1 MLIHI
6 SRTTRI
12 LISAVAALAL
22 FASGFIAGQNKFG
35 QPKTIIHM
43 VILKWNPG
51 VSDTD
56 KQGALEGVKDMAAK
70 IPGVKNVWI
79 KAERLQPRDFSAAF
93 AIEFQNR
100 AAADA
105 YAESPIHQAWEQ
117 KYTLLAKP
125 ASPSRSQIHS
135 YAQPKA
141 ADERKAACIFSSW
154 SEAKSS
160 IPRSAAVLGSAKR
173 AVTSTPR
180 WFSSTVVPWAKSE

>member
-1 MLIHI
+1 MRRRRAIAYTRARGGKGDSMRNNI
-6 SRTTRI
+6 SKATI
-12 LISAVAALAL
+12 IVGGAVAALAL

-105 YAESPIHQAWEQ
+105 YAESPVHQAWEQ
-117 KYTLLAKP
+117 KYTLLRE
-125 ASPSRSQIHS
+125 ASI
-135 YAQPKA
+135 
-141 ADERKAACIFSSW
+141 
-154 SEAKSS
+154 SEQ
-160 IPRSAAVLGSAKR
+160 
-173 AVTSTPR
+173 VTNP
-180 WFSSTVVPWAKSE
+180 

>member
-1 MLIHI
+1 MRIHI
-6 SRTTRI
+6 SKATI
-12 LISAVAALAL
+12 IVGGAVAALAL
-22 FASGFIAGQNKFG
+22 FASGFIAGRNKFG

-117 KYTLLAKP
+117 KYTLLRE
-125 ASPSRSQIHS
+125 ASI
-135 YAQPKA
+135 
-141 ADERKAACIFSSW
+141 
-154 SEAKSS
+154 SEQ
-160 IPRSAAVLGSAKR
+160 
-173 AVTSTPR
+173 VTNP
-180 WFSSTVVPWAKSE
+180 

>member
-12 LISAVAALAL
+12 LSSAVAALAL
-22 FASGFIAGQNKFG
+22 FARGFIAGQNKFG

-56 KQGALEGVKDMAAK
+56 KQGALEGVKEMAAK

-117 KYTLLAKP
+117 KYTLLRE
-125 ASPSRSQIHS
+125 ASI
-135 YAQPKA
+135 
-141 ADERKAACIFSSW
+141 
-154 SEAKSS
+154 SEQ
-160 IPRSAAVLGSAKR
+160 
-173 AVTSTPR
+173 VTNP
-180 WFSSTVVPWAKSE
+180 

>member
-1 MLIHI
+1 MRIHI
-6 SRTTRI
+6 SRATI
-12 LISAVAALAL
+12 IVGGAVAALTL
-22 FASGFIAGQNKFG
+22 FASGFIVGQNKFG

-117 KYTLLAKP
+117 KYTLLRE
-125 ASPSRSQIHS
+125 ASI
-135 YAQPKA
+135 
-141 ADERKAACIFSSW
+141 
-154 SEAKSS
+154 SEQ
-160 IPRSAAVLGSAKR
+160 
-173 AVTSTPR
+173 VTNP
-180 WFSSTVVPWAKSE
+180 

>member
-1 MLIHI
+1 MRIHI
-6 SRTTRI
+6 SKATI
-12 LISAVAALAL
+12 IVGGVVAALAL

-117 KYTLLAKP
+117 KYTLLRE
-125 ASPSRSQIHS
+125 ASI
-135 YAQPKA
+135 
-141 ADERKAACIFSSW
+141 
-154 SEAKSS
+154 SEQ
-160 IPRSAAVLGSAKR
+160 
-173 AVTSTPR
+173 VTNP
-180 WFSSTVVPWAKSE
+180 

>member
-79 KAERLQPRDFSAAF
+79 EAERLQPRDFSAAF

-117 KYTLLAKP
+117 KYTLLRE
-125 ASPSRSQIHS
+125 ASI
-135 YAQPKA
+135 
-141 ADERKAACIFSSW
+141 
-154 SEAKSS
+154 SEQ
-160 IPRSAAVLGSAKR
+160 
-173 AVTSTPR
+173 VTNP
-180 WFSSTVVPWAKSE
+180 

>member
-12 LISAVAALAL
+12 LSSAVAALAL

-105 YAESPIHQAWEQ
+105 YAESPVHQAWEQ
-117 KYTLLAKP
+117 KYTLLRE
-125 ASPSRSQIHS
+125 ASI
-135 YAQPKA
+135 
-141 ADERKAACIFSSW
+141 
-154 SEAKSS
+154 SEQ
-160 IPRSAAVLGSAKR
+160 
-173 AVTSTPR
+173 VTNP
-180 WFSSTVVPWAKSE
+180 

>member
-1 MLIHI
+1 MRIHI
-6 SRTTRI
+6 SRATI
-12 LISAVAALAL
+12 IVGGAVAALTL
-22 FASGFIAGQNKFG
+22 FASGFIVGQNKFG

-117 KYTLLAKP
+117 KYTLLRE
-125 ASPSRSQIHS
+125 ASI
-135 YAQPKA
+135 
-141 ADERKAACIFSSW
+141 
-154 SEAKSS
+154 SEQVSN
-160 IPRSAAVLGSAKR
+160 P
-173 AVTSTPR
+173 
-180 WFSSTVVPWAKSE
+180 